1 MWLLAT
7 IMLPY
12 TVNRE
17 VFNVLTG
24 FLWWSHKGWHKL
36 PVSRSWGGLLS
47 PPPPPSM
54 SCQSAGWL
62 EGRWYPSSS
71 KNLAISCLQCQL
83 IEPCFWHSITF
94 QPRSFSPMAE
104 VWKHTSLNTNPPK
117 PPPRWVGQA
126 PSGPRAICNFS
137 WQSVPKTS
145 TPPTREDIDTHPWI
159 GQWLVCMQVLTFKIR
174 PPLHFHWL
182 SWLKGRQCMP

>member
-1 MWLLAT
+1 MLLLAT

-83 IEPCFWHSITF
+83 NHAFDTQSHS
-94 QPRSFSPMAE
+94 SPGVLAQWLGCE
-104 VWKHTSLNTNPPK
+104 NT
-117 PPPRWVGQA
+117 QA
-126 PSGPRAICNFS
+126 WILILQNHQRVSKTYPSQLRA
-137 WQSVPKTS
+137 
-145 TPPTREDIDTHPWI
+145 IDTHPWI
-159 GQWLVCMQVLTFKIR
+159 GQWLVCIHACR
-174 PPLHFHWL
+174 
-182 SWLKGRQCMP
+182 C